1 MSVSDVTQTRLIQG
15 TGIALSGFLTGYI
28 TLFSVIDRQALLTA
42 PTTETAK
49 LWQHVYNIGKTTAP
63 PMAIVAGG
71 IFGYLAYRAPNRDLA
86 RLYGA
91 AAAIIPS
98 IAPFTIFVMK
108 ATNDALHAAADK
120 GATESQ
126 QIHALLDHW
135 WKLNAV
141 RALLVGTGTVLGVL
155 ASVRVAVSTVRL

>member
-1 MSVSDVTQTRLIQG
+1 MSTSDVTRTRLIQG

-28 TLFSVIDRQALLTA
+28 TLFSVIDRQALLKA

-49 LWQHVYNIGKTTAP
+49 LWQHVYNIGKSTAP
-63 PMAIVAGG
+63 PMAIIAGG
-71 IFGYLAYRAPNRDLA
+71 IFGYLAYQAPNRDLA
-86 RLYGA
+86 RLYGV

-98 IAPFTIFVMK
+98 IAPFTIFAMK
-108 ATNDALHAAADK
+108 ATNDSLHAAADN
-120 GATESQ
+120 GTTETH

-141 RALLVGTGTVLGVL
+141 RALLVGTGTILGVL
-155 ASVRVAVSTVRL
+155 ASVRVPMPTVRL